1 MATEVQ
7 NQVFRRLAVFVLVLL
22 VLKFFFGWNI
32 SIIGSLVLT
41 VGLSLVFGMTN
52 RR

>member
-1 MATEVQ
+1 MQ
-7 NQVFRRLAVFVLVLL
+7 NSVFGRLAVFVLVLL

-41 VGLSLVFGMTN
+41 IGLSLVFGMMN